1 MPVFTLKPFQQK
13 PKRKIFF
20 RIFIFDS
27 QLNNG
32 KAIFLFEPN
41 SIVWQKL
48 SAIQYISV
56 TLSSVIIAFLH
67 VKRHKPTTSLLITK
81 FTISYNSSN
90 SRDIKVG
97 VLIIISLVTR

>member
-1 MPVFTLKPFQQK
+1 MQILQQ
-13 PKRKIFF
+13 
-20 RIFIFDS
+20 
-27 QLNNG
+27 
-32 KAIFLFEPN
+32 FL
-41 SIVWQKL
+41 
-48 SAIQYISV
+48 V
-56 TLSSVIIAFLH
+56 TLSLVIIAFLH

>member
-1 MPVFTLKPFQQK
+1 MQILQRF
-13 PKRKIFF
+13 
-20 RIFIFDS
+20 
-27 QLNNG
+27 
-32 KAIFLFEPN
+32 
-41 SIVWQKL
+41 
-48 SAIQYISV
+48 SV
-56 TLSSVIIAFLH
+56 TLSSVIIAFLY

>member
-1 MPVFTLKPFQQK
+1 MPVFALKLFQQK

-20 RIFIFDS
+20 RISIFDS

-32 KAIFLFEPN
+32 KTIFLFEPS
-41 SIVWQKL
+41 SIVWQKS

-67 VKRHKPTTSLLITK
+67 VKRHKPITSLLITK

-97 VLIIISLVTR
+97 VLIIILLVTR

>member
-1 MPVFTLKPFQQK
+1 MPVFALKKFQQK

>member
-1 MPVFTLKPFQQK
+1 MQILQRF
-13 PKRKIFF
+13 
-20 RIFIFDS
+20 
-27 QLNNG
+27 
-32 KAIFLFEPN
+32 
-41 SIVWQKL
+41 
-48 SAIQYISV
+48 SV
-56 TLSSVIIAFLH
+56 TLALVIIAFLH

>member
-1 MPVFTLKPFQQK
+1 MPVFTLKQFQQK

-20 RIFIFDS
+20 CIFIFDS

-32 KAIFLFEPN
+32 KATFLFEPS
-41 SIVWQKL
+41 SIVWQKS

-67 VKRHKPTTSLLITK
+67 VKGHKPTTSLLITK

-90 SRDIKVG
+90 LRDIMVG
-97 VLIIISLVTR
+97 VLSIISLVTR